1 MFEKLEN
8 LDQQL
13 FLILNGWHN
22 PVCDQIMLA
31 VSNGLWWTPFFIWL
45 FIALFKAYPGKQ
57 FLWVLLAIAISI
69 TLTDQLS
76 VKAFKE
82 VFVRYRPCHNTDIQ
96 NLLHLVKD
104 GCGGKYGFVSSHAA
118 NYAGLAFLFN
128 KLLKFQYPKIT
139 IVLILWAGIIGY
151 SRIYLGVHY
160 PADVIGGW
168 TLGILVGYFVTWIFR
183 KPLDL

>member
-1 MFEKLEN
+1 MIEKLEH

-22 PVCDQIMLA
+22 PVLDQIMLA
-31 VSNGLWWTPFFIWL
+31 ASNAIWWTPLFLWL
-45 FIALFKAYPGKQ
+45 LFALFKSYPGKD

-76 VKAFKE
+76 VKAFKD
-82 VFVRYRPCHNTDIQ
+82 VFLRYRPCYNLEIQ
-96 NLLHLVKD
+96 DMVHLVKD

-118 NYAGLAFLFN
+118 NFAGLAVLFS
-128 KLLKFQYPKIT
+128 KLLHQQYSKIS
-139 IVLILWAGIIGY
+139 IVLLLWAGIIGY

-168 TLGILVGYFVTWIFR
+168 TLGAIVGYLVFRMIR
-183 KPLDL
+183 KPLSL